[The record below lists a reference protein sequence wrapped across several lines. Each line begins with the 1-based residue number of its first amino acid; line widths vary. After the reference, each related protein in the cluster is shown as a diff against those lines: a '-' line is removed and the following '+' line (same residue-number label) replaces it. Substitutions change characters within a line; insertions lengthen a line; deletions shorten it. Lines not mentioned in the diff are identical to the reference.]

1 MDLELIKKKLLTIHS
16 SGIFATFGP
25 EQVHTC
31 YNELK
36 QLLIS
41 DDTIAIDELYN
52 LFELHV
58 YLSLITDH
66 DVEAKSYIDRIVDQ
80 FGSDNSE
87 RINLLKAVYL
97 EAIGS
102 KKDAAEILSAKSS
115 ELNLTRRLAT
125 LSRSAKENT
134 DYIKNLVLY
143 LDLQPSDLLAW
154 AELSTQYES
163 IGHYDKA
170 IFCMKEILLQESF
183 DFNSFYRVGLLNYY
197 LFIQKYEL
205 VKNDNTLKK
214 DKMIELVK
222 ILIDSRNNYLRTIE
236 ICKDHPQSWLGIY
249 ILCNLKFIGKLKHTS
264 NEIDDFTKSI
274 KKLKSLSETKVR
286 ELTDVIIEDIKISV

>member
-16 SGIFATFGP
+16 SGIFATFDSQ
-25 EQVHTC
+25 QVHTC

-41 DDTIAIDELYN
+41 DDTIPIGELYN

-58 YLSLITDH
+58 YLSLITGH

-87 RINLLKAVYL
+87 RINLLKAIYF

-102 KKDAAEILSAKSS
+102 KKEAAGILSGKSS

-143 LDLQPSDLLAW
+143 LDLQPSDLIAW
-154 AELSTQYES
+154 AELSGQYES

-170 IFCMKEILLQESF
+170 IFCLKEVLIQEPF
-183 DFNSFYRVGLLNYY
+183 DFHTFYKVGLLNYY

-205 VKNDNTLKK
+205 VKSDNTLKK
-214 DKMIELVK
+214 EKMIELVK
-222 ILIDSRNNYLRTIE
+222 ILIDARNNYLRTIE

-249 ILCNLKFIGKLKHTS
+249 ILCNLKFIGKLKHS
-264 NEIDDFTKSI
+264 SSVIDDFIKSI
-274 KKLKSLSETKVR
+274 EKLKHLSEIKVR
-286 ELTDVIIEDIKISV
+286 ELTDIIIDDIKISV